1 MEDIKNTLTYKM
13 VSEEARELSWKL
25 QNTIF
30 VICSGNTLYTTLNG
44 EKGKILSAYNLG
56 NKVK

>member
-1 MEDIKNTLTYKM
+1 MESIKNTLTYKM

-25 QNTIF
+25 QNTIY
-30 VICSGNTLYTTLNG
+30 VVCSGKALYTTLNS
-44 EKGKILSAYNLG
+44 EKGKVLCAYNLG